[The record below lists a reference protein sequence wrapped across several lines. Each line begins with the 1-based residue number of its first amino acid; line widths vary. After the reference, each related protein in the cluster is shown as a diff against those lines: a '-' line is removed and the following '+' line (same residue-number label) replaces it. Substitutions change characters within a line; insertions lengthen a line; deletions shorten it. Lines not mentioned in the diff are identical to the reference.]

1 MEPDLYEQE
10 LELSFI
16 EYENLQAEH
25 IDIMKNEPLPDIAA
39 MTQKR
44 DDSFIKLKHN
54 LDRFVKNAGS
64 HGGADS
70 LSDLTAYETRLA
82 SIMDVSQELS
92 KVILEYKDKLTEG
105 LAKLQQGKAAMQGY
119 KTANM
124 NY

>member
-1 MEPDLYEQE
+1 MEPDLYKQE
-10 LELSFI
+10 LELCFI
-16 EYENLQAEH
+16 EFENLQVQH
-25 IDIMKNEPLPDIAA
+25 IDIMKNESMPDIAA

-44 DDSFIKLKHN
+44 DDAFIRLKNN

-64 HGGADS
+64 HDKADS
-70 LSDLTAYETRLA
+70 LSDLRKYEIRLA

-92 KVILEYKDKLTEG
+92 KVTLEYKDKLTAG
-105 LAKLQQGKAAMQGY
+105 LAKIQQGKAAMQGY